1 MYKKCFILYPI
12 FFPSLYIYIIKND
25 HLNSEQSSFSR
36 IIAEYCDTKKNEFF
50 LGESILGATSSR
62 STSLNIE
69 QNKNTNIIKDKNEQS
84 YDEHIVMNPNTNR
97 ALSINTVFNYNKENK
112 EKKIFSFSE
121 FPKEFNILDVVWP
134 YMKQPK
140 ELFKKSSVI
149 TFLMDHYFRH
159 ELYILESRIAM
170 KPRRRT
176 YEAPCF
182 EHDDFE
188 LERDFFFL
196 EDCDEDHQ
204 FFNKYKSYFF
214 SLNVLDHCKSL
225 RTKKQ
230 KCNNMKDDE
239 VSNISDDEVS
249 NINDDEVSNIKDDE
263 VSNIKD
269 DVVRNINDDVVR
281 NINDDEVHHTNDDN
295 VNHTN
300 DDKVNHTNDDKVNHT
315 NDDKVNHTN
324 DDKVNHT
331 NDDKVNHTNDDKVNH
346 TNDDKV
352 NHTNDDKVNH
362 TNDDKVNHTNDD
374 KVNHTN
380 DDKVNHTNDD
390 KVNHTNDDKVNHT
403 NDDKVNHTNNYYNDK
418 KNNAGDIKTN
428 NSIREEKKLEHPDRN
443 IEKKI
448 DLITYNKKRIEE
460 YYDSIISYFFG
471 LIILYH
477 NKKETNL
484 NYYTKFLTLDKYKN
498 MYNCLNNDIS
508 KIYEKAILFSHEEFC
523 IIQKKDLKPHGLRGN
538 IKYYY
543 FFNRIVSTSLYL
555 LHEILQK
562 LDGKM
567 YTFQKLPLKIQ
578 NHLINLPDIRIK
590 EIKKRMRQ
598 QKKKN
603 QNSLLESSSYKDL
616 YYVSSEYY
624 DYVSKC
630 LIWSNYYFFNYMST
644 TIVYSVKKR
653 SYEYIQKEKSKINL
667 FLEYAHNDIIEYI
680 KDITYYFKLIVNKIE
695 SKRLFSE
702 PVMLCFQLFS
712 DHYLYL
718 LKNIL
723 SILLIHIEK
732 PVTRKSNRDLKKI
745 FNCIKDQ
752 ENITKNIL
760 DEFHSKNKIRYNP
773 TEFLIYKFFSS
784 IQYKQ
789 NIAHKYIIQSNI
801 NIISL
806 MLKIFNYFHI
816 LVISLIFYLNLHSMY
831 TLFID
836 LDIDDTLKFQHDQEF
851 LNYFKRYQDFN
862 NQLFDSF
869 RSDDR

>member
-239 VSNISDDEVS
+239 VSNINDDEVS
-249 NINDDEVSNIKDDE
+249 NINDDEVSNINDDE

-281 NINDDEVHHTNDDN
+281 NINDDEVH
-295 VNHTN
+295 HTN

-331 NDDKVNHTNDDKVNH
+331 NDDKVNHTNDDN
-346 TNDDKV
+346 
-352 NHTNDDKVNH
+352 
-362 TNDDKVNHTNDD
+362 
-374 KVNHTN
+374 VNHTN

>member
-36 IIAEYCDTKKNEFF
+36 IIAEYRDTKKNEFF

-62 STSLNIE
+62 STSLNKE
-69 QNKNTNIIKDKNEQS
+69 QNKNTNIIIDKNEQG
-84 YDEHIVMNPNTNR
+84 YDEHIVINPNINP
-97 ALSINTVFNYNKENK
+97 AVSINTVFNYNKENK
-112 EKKIFSFSE
+112 EKNIFSFSE

-140 ELFKKSSVI
+140 EVFKKSSVI
-149 TFLMDHYFRH
+149 SFLMDHYFRH
-159 ELYILESRIAM
+159 ELYILESRNTM

-182 EHDDFE
+182 QYDDFE

-196 EDCDEDHQ
+196 EECDEDHQ

-230 KCNNMKDDE
+230 KCNDMKDDE
-239 VSNISDDEVS
+239 VSNMDGDDVSNMDGYGVSNMDGDDVSNMDGYEVSNMDGDEVS
-249 NINDDEVSNIKDDE
+249 NMDGYGVSNMDGDEVSNMDGYGVSNMDGDE
-263 VSNIKD
+263 VSNMDEYGVSNMDGYEVSNMDEYGMNNMNEYGVSNMDGDEVSNMDEYGVSNMDGYEVSNMDEYGMNNMNEDEVSNVKD
-269 DVVRNINDDVVR
+269 DNVN
-281 NINDDEVHHTNDDN
+281 HTNDDN

-300 DDKVNHTNDDKVNHT
+300 DDNVNHR
-315 NDDKVNHTN
+315 
-324 DDKVNHT
+324 
-331 NDDKVNHTNDDKVNH
+331 
-346 TNDDKV
+346 
-352 NHTNDDKVNH
+352 
-362 TNDDKVNHTNDD
+362 
-374 KVNHTN
+374 
-380 DDKVNHTNDD
+380 
-390 KVNHTNDDKVNHT
+390 
-403 NDDKVNHTNNYYNDK
+403 NNYYNDK
-418 KNNAGDIKTN
+418 KNNPGDIKTN
-428 NSIREEKKLEHPDRN
+428 NSMREEKKIEQVDRKSEN
-443 IEKKI
+443 KN
-448 DLITYNKKRIEE
+448 DLTTYNKKRIEE

-477 NKKETNL
+477 NKKQTNL

-498 MYNCLNNDIS
+498 MYNSLNNDIS
-508 KIYEKAILFSHEEFC
+508 KIYEKSLLFSYEEFC
-523 IIQKKDLKPHGLRGN
+523 IIQKKDIKPHDLRGN

-562 LDGKM
+562 LDGKI

-590 EIKKRMRQ
+590 EIKKRMRHK
-598 QKKKN
+598 KKKN
-603 QNSLLESSSYKDL
+603 QNSLLESSNYKDL
-616 YYVSSEYY
+616 YYISSEYY

-630 LIWSNYYFFNYMST
+630 LIWSNYYFFNYMSK

-653 SYEYIQKEKSKINL
+653 SYEYIEKEKSKINL

-695 SKRLFSE
+695 SKSLFSE
-702 PVMLCFQLFS
+702 PVMLCFQLFF

-732 PVTRKSNRDLKKI
+732 PVTRKSSRDLKNI

-789 NIAHKYIIQSNI
+789 NIAHKYIIQSNN

-816 LVISLIFYLNLHSMY
+816 LVIALIFYLNLHSMY

>member
-239 VSNISDDEVS
+239 VSNINDDEVS
-249 NINDDEVSNIKDDE
+249 NITDDEVSNIKDD
-263 VSNIKD
+263 VVRNIND

-295 VNHTN
+295 
-300 DDKVNHTNDDKVNHT
+300 
-315 NDDKVNHTN
+315 
-324 DDKVNHT
+324 
-331 NDDKVNHTNDDKVNH
+331 
-346 TNDDKV
+346 
-352 NHTNDDKVNH
+352 
-362 TNDDKVNHTNDD
+362 
-374 KVNHTN
+374 
-380 DDKVNHTNDD
+380 
-390 KVNHTNDDKVNHT
+390 VNHTNDDKVNHT

>member
-239 VSNISDDEVS
+239 VSNINDDEVS
-249 NINDDEVSNIKDDE
+249 NINDDEVSNIKDD
-263 VSNIKD
+263 VVRNIND

-300 DDKVNHTNDDKVNHT
+300 DD
-315 NDDKVNHTN
+315 
-324 DDKVNHT
+324 
-331 NDDKVNHTNDDKVNH
+331 
-346 TNDDKV
+346 
-352 NHTNDDKVNH
+352 
-362 TNDDKVNHTNDD
+362 
-374 KVNHTN
+374 
-380 DDKVNHTNDD
+380 
-390 KVNHTNDDKVNHT
+390 
-403 NDDKVNHTNNYYNDK
+403 

>member
-1 MYKKCFILYPI
+1 
-12 FFPSLYIYIIKND
+12 
-25 HLNSEQSSFSR
+25 
-36 IIAEYCDTKKNEFF
+36 
-50 LGESILGATSSR
+50 
-62 STSLNIE
+62 
-69 QNKNTNIIKDKNEQS
+69 
-84 YDEHIVMNPNTNR
+84 
-97 ALSINTVFNYNKENK
+97 
-112 EKKIFSFSE
+112 
-121 FPKEFNILDVVWP
+121 
-134 YMKQPK
+134 
-140 ELFKKSSVI
+140 
-149 TFLMDHYFRH
+149 
-159 ELYILESRIAM
+159 
-170 KPRRRT
+170 
-176 YEAPCF
+176 
-182 EHDDFE
+182 
-188 LERDFFFL
+188 
-196 EDCDEDHQ
+196 
-204 FFNKYKSYFF
+204 
-214 SLNVLDHCKSL
+214 
-225 RTKKQ
+225 
-230 KCNNMKDDE
+230 
-239 VSNISDDEVS
+239 
-249 NINDDEVSNIKDDE
+249 
-263 VSNIKD
+263 
-269 DVVRNINDDVVR
+269 
-281 NINDDEVHHTNDDN
+281 
-295 VNHTN
+295 
-300 DDKVNHTNDDKVNHT
+300 
-315 NDDKVNHTN
+315 
-324 DDKVNHT
+324 
-331 NDDKVNHTNDDKVNH
+331 
-346 TNDDKV
+346 
-352 NHTNDDKVNH
+352 
-362 TNDDKVNHTNDD
+362 
-374 KVNHTN
+374 
-380 DDKVNHTNDD
+380 
-390 KVNHTNDDKVNHT
+390 
-403 NDDKVNHTNNYYNDK
+403 
-418 KNNAGDIKTN
+418 
-428 NSIREEKKLEHPDRN
+428 
-443 IEKKI
+443 
-448 DLITYNKKRIEE
+448 
-460 YYDSIISYFFG
+460 
-471 LIILYH
+471 
-477 NKKETNL
+477 
-484 NYYTKFLTLDKYKN
+484 

>member
-239 VSNISDDEVS
+239 VSNI
-249 NINDDEVSNIKDDE
+249 NDDE
-263 VSNIKD
+263 
-269 DVVRNINDDVVR
+269 
-281 NINDDEVHHTNDDN
+281 
-295 VNHTN
+295 
-300 DDKVNHTNDDKVNHT
+300 
-315 NDDKVNHTN
+315 
-324 DDKVNHT
+324 
-331 NDDKVNHTNDDKVNH
+331 
-346 TNDDKV
+346 
-352 NHTNDDKVNH
+352 
-362 TNDDKVNHTNDD
+362 
-374 KVNHTN
+374 
-380 DDKVNHTNDD
+380 
-390 KVNHTNDDKVNHT
+390 
-403 NDDKVNHTNNYYNDK
+403 
-418 KNNAGDIKTN
+418 NNAGDIKTN

>member
-239 VSNISDDEVS
+239 VSNINDDEVS

-269 DVVRNINDDVVR
+269 DEVSNIK
-281 NINDDEVHHTNDDN
+281 DDEVSNIKDD
-295 VNHTN
+295 V
-300 DDKVNHTNDDKVNHT
+300 
-315 NDDKVNHTN
+315 
-324 DDKVNHT
+324 
-331 NDDKVNHTNDDKVNH
+331 
-346 TNDDKV
+346 
-352 NHTNDDKVNH
+352 
-362 TNDDKVNHTNDD
+362 
-374 KVNHTN
+374 
-380 DDKVNHTNDD
+380 
-390 KVNHTNDDKVNHT
+390 VNHT

-851 LNYFKRYQDFN
+851 LNYFKRYQYFN

>member
-239 VSNISDDEVS
+239 VSNINDDEVSNINDDEVS
-249 NINDDEVSNIKDDE
+249 NINDDEVSNIKDD
-263 VSNIKD
+263 VVRNIND

-380 DDKVNHTNDD
+380 DDN
-390 KVNHTNDDKVNHT
+390 VNHT

>member
-239 VSNISDDEVS
+239 VSNINDDEVS
-249 NINDDEVSNIKDDE
+249 NINDDEVSNIKDDEVSNIKDDEVSNIKDDE

-281 NINDDEVHHTNDDN
+281 NINDDVVRNINDDEVHHTNDDN
-295 VNHTN
+295 
-300 DDKVNHTNDDKVNHT
+300 
-315 NDDKVNHTN
+315 
-324 DDKVNHT
+324 
-331 NDDKVNHTNDDKVNH
+331 
-346 TNDDKV
+346 
-352 NHTNDDKVNH
+352 
-362 TNDDKVNHTNDD
+362 
-374 KVNHTN
+374 
-380 DDKVNHTNDD
+380 
-390 KVNHTNDDKVNHT
+390 VNHTNDDKVNHT

-851 LNYFKRYQDFN
+851 LNYFKRYQYFN